1 MGFLLMSEKILN
13 ELDLDHFRSAFSK
26 YTIEAFRK
34 LPKLDKPRILDIGC
48 GSGVPTMELAK
59 LSDGEI
65 IGIDINQDSL
75 DRLNKKI
82 EEEGLSNRVKAIKC
96 SLLDIKFPDNSFDI
110 IWAEGSITTLGV
122 EISLKSWNRLLKP
135 DGFLVI
141 HDEIKHFFEQ
151 RNKVDKCGYKFIEHF
166 SLPEK
171 TWWDDYYKPLEIRLN
186 ELFKKYENDQAA
198 LKVLNIHQNE
208 VDIVKASPES
218 FQSVFCIMQKL
229 EKKIE
234 NRLFQII

>member
-1 MGFLLMSEKILN
+1 MSEEMLN
-13 ELDLDHFRSAFSK
+13 ELDIDHFRKVLSK

-65 IGIDINQDSL
+65 IGIDIDQDSL
-75 DRLNKKI
+75 DRLNEKI

-96 SLLDIKFPDNSFDI
+96 SLLDIKFPDKSFDI
-110 IWAEGSITTLGV
+110 IWAEGSITALGV
-122 EISLKSWNRLLKP
+122 EKSLRGWNRLIKP
-135 DGFLVI
+135 KGFLVV
-141 HDEIKHFFEQ
+141 HDEIKHFFEKRDQ
-151 RNKVDKCGYKFIEHF
+151 VDSCGYKFVEHF
-166 SLPEK
+166 PLPVSA
-171 TWWDDYYKPLEIRLN
+171 WWEEYYRPLEIRVK
-186 ELFKKYENDQAA
+186 ELSKKYKNDPAA
-198 LKVLNIHQNE
+198 LEALNIHQTE
-208 VDIVKASPES
+208 IDIVKASPKS

-234 NRLFQII
+234 DRLFQIV

>member
-1 MGFLLMSEKILN
+1 MSEKLLD
-13 ELDLDHFRSAFSK
+13 ELDIDHFRSAFNK
-26 YTIEAFRK
+26 YTIEAFRR

-65 IGIDINQDSL
+65 IGIDIDQESL
-75 DRLNKKI
+75 DKLSKKI
-82 EEEGLSNRVKAIKC
+82 EEEGLINRVKAIKC
-96 SLLDIKFPDNSFDI
+96 SLLDIKFPENSFDI

-122 EISLKSWNRLLKP
+122 EKSLSRWNKLLKP
-135 DGFLVI
+135 EGFLVV

-151 RNKVDKCGYKFIEHF
+151 RHKVDRCGYKFIEHI
-166 SLPEK
+166 SLPEDA
-171 TWWDDYYKPLEIRLN
+171 WWEEYYQPLEIRLQ

-198 LKVLNIHQNE
+198 LKVLNMHQNE
-208 VDIVKASPES
+208 VDIVKASPKS
-218 FQSVFCIMQKL
+218 FQSVFCILQKL

-234 NRLFQII
+234 NHLFQII